1 MIDPSLIKYLPDA
14 AQAEL
19 RNWENLFAG
28 KGWKQLQA
36 LLTDNFEAA
45 KAAALGADTWE
56 AVNEARGTLK
66 ALTFIFNLPDA
77 VENQYTG
84 MAEQA
89 KEAAEEEAVIEEE
102 AYE

>member
-1 MIDPSLIKYLPDA
+1 MIDPSLIKYLPEA
-14 AQAEL
+14 AQSEL

-36 LLTDNFEAA
+36 VLTDNFESA
-45 KAAALGADTWE
+45 KAAALSADTWE

-66 ALTFIFNLPDA
+66 ALTFIFNMPDA

-89 KEAAEEEAVIEEE
+89 KEAAEEEVLNEEE